1 MKIQPIA
8 IGATLLLLT
17 ACQTGGMGGGN
28 GMPTITRTG
37 EVKDIVIRDTVSPE
51 TVTVN
56 PGDEIRWVNKRQGDA
71 RVIFLT
77 QVQGQ
82 LSCQRGFGGLTGG
95 NINQYTAKLDANQ
108 TASVCFKNPTDIKYV
123 VRAVSNDPSGEINFP
138 GSISIRG
145 EQQQSSQSDQK
156 TGQVLKTDSGEIH

>member
-1 MKIQPIA
+1 MNIQPIV
-8 IGATLLLLT
+8 IGAALLILT

-51 TVTVN
+51 TVTAN
-56 PGDEIRWVNKRQGDA
+56 PGDEIRWVNKRQGNA
-71 RVIFLT
+71 RVIFLS

-95 NINQYTAKLDANQ
+95 NVNQYTAKLDANE
-108 TASVCFKNPTDIKYV
+108 TASVCFKSPTDIKYV
-123 VRAVSNDPSGEINFP
+123 VRALSNDPSGEMNFP
-138 GSISIRG
+138 GSITIRG
-145 EQQQSSQSDQK
+145 DQNQSSHNDQK
-156 TGQVLKTDSGEIH
+156 TGRAAKTDSGEIQ